1 MEYVLFIFPFV
12 VMALDIINLSKKKG
26 PYKSSIPYLTISIVF
41 AGLTTMAL
49 PIMILIITSYPS
61 WMTIWLA
68 ILIYIF
74 TPFFALSS
82 IPFMCIGLSKSKQ
95 DVRNYRKSLGMIPE
109 TPKKAEPKVNAD
121 NQDNVTDDY
130 KELIALKELLDKG
143 VITQEEFDKKKK
155 QILY

>member
-1 MEYVLFIFPFV
+1 MQYVLFIFPFV
-12 VMALDIINLSKKKG
+12 VLALDFINLAQKKG
-26 PYKSSIPYLTISIVF
+26 PYKSSVPYLTISIVF
-41 AGLTTMAL
+41 AGLTTMTL
-49 PIMILIITSYPS
+49 PIMIIILRSYPS
-61 WMTIWLA
+61 WMAVWLA
-68 ILIYIF
+68 VLVYIF

-82 IPFMCIGLSKSKQ
+82 IPFMCIGLSKTKQ

-109 TPKKAEPKVNAD
+109 TPKKTEPKVIAN

-143 VITQEEFDKKKK
+143 VITQEEFDKKKN